1 MTSSSI
7 LLALLLGMPPQA
19 PAAANVPPAAAPSTF
34 AYLKPSVAP
43 VPADCKG
50 AKAVA
55 GLVQVPLFGEDS
67 GACPVA
73 RIGEDRVMLSELSE
87 TLAAAHEER
96 GGKPGGQVKGADQQF
111 GPALERLIR
120 VRLVVDEAEGMG
132 MADLPDV
139 KELLARFDLQV
150 ARLALETQATEGIEA
165 DPAETE
171 RLYQRA
177 TREWKVKSLL
187 FEKKPDAAAFVKAVR
202 AGGSFDALAAKA
214 VAAKKARGGGEA
226 EAVRAGKVQAEVGKA
241 LDKMKVG
248 GLSSPV
254 VVPGGFA
261 VVQVVA
267 LGHFDDPAMRTI
279 ARESSQTA
287 QKKKALSKLYDELV
301 EKYARID
308 KALVEKLDWEAKKP
322 GHEALA
328 KDQRVVVTIQ
338 GEKPVTVADLTLEL
352 ASTFFHGLDAPVK
365 EKRVNREKKK
375 ALQEILARRLFVKE
389 SLARGLQDGPA
400 VKRATLDYRRAVLFG
415 GFVEKVIVPDVK
427 VTEPDAQGYYARHAT
442 EYSYPQMFKLD
453 GIAFTSAKG
462 AEDAVERLRT
472 GTDFQW
478 LRANADG
485 QVAAKERSLPVDVA
499 SVVMASSL
507 PAGLSKALAGSSTGD
522 YRIYPAAEKEVYVI
536 RVVENV
542 PARLQPYLEVREAA
556 ARAVYDEKLIEAVT
570 AYADKLRAAAD
581 VEIYLARIGS

>member
-1 MTSSSI
+1 
-7 LLALLLGMPPQA
+7 
-19 PAAANVPPAAAPSTF
+19 
-34 AYLKPSVAP
+34 
-43 VPADCKG
+43 
-50 AKAVA
+50 VA

-67 GACPVA
+67 GGCPVA
-73 RIGEDRVMLSELSE
+73 RIGEDRVTLSELSE
-87 TLAAAHEER
+87 ALAAAHEER
-96 GGKPGGQVKGADQQF
+96 GGKSGAQAKGADQQF

-120 VRLVVDEAEGMG
+120 VRLVVEEAEGMG
-132 MADLPDV
+132 MAELPDV

-187 FEKKPDAAAFVKAVR
+187 FEKKPDAADFVKAVR
-202 AGGSFDALAAKA
+202 AGGSFDALAAKV

-248 GLSSPV
+248 GVSSPV

-267 LGHFDDPAMRTI
+267 LGHVDDPAMRTI
-279 ARESSQTA
+279 AIESSQSA
-287 QKKKALSKLYDELV
+287 QKKKALSRLYDELV
-301 EKYARID
+301 KKYARID

-338 GEKPVTVADLTLEL
+338 GEKPITVADLTLEL
-352 ASTFFHGLDAPVK
+352 ASTFFHGLEAPVK
-365 EKRVNREKKK
+365 EKRVNREKVK
-375 ALQEILARRLFVKE
+375 ALQEILARRLFVRE
-389 SLARGLQDGPA
+389 ALARGLQDGPA

-415 GFVEKVIVPDVK
+415 GFVDKVIVPDVK
-427 VTEPDAQGYYARHAT
+427 VTEPDAHAYYTRHAA

-462 AEDAVERLRT
+462 AQDAVERLRA

-499 SVVMASSL
+499 SVVIASSL
-507 PAGLSKALAGSSTGD
+507 PAGLSKALAGSATGD

-542 PARLQPYLEVREAA
+542 PARLQPYPEVRDTA

-570 AYADKLRAAAD
+570 GYADKLRAAAD